1 MPLSSPS
8 RYRFAPGA
16 PVRVRTFGATALERQ
31 ADDGTWV
38 ALLRSGKVL
47 GLLIYLAAHCGR
59 RVPRERLADLL
70 WGDEAPERARATL
83 RQTIYALRGLIGEQA
98 LDSTRDA
105 IALRPGHLTVDR
117 DDFLAAARESRFT
130 EMLASYAGP
139 FCARL
144 EVGGADAYERWMLP
158 ERDRLRAI
166 IIEAAER
173 AIPALITAGE
183 SQQALQAA
191 RQLAEAEPDEIGV
204 SVLLFDALV
213 AAGFIA
219 EARERLEMARVAAV
233 RDGESLPEGV
243 AERLARIK
251 RIATPQPSPAAGTL
265 AALGQRLVGR
275 DATLDALLREAER
288 AREGRPRRVVLVGPA
303 GTGKS
308 RVLDEFDARMRLRGA
323 RIVRVRLHPSMRD
336 VPYSAFADTVRA
348 LTHLPAALG
357 VSEQSARVLVG
368 LLPELAARYPAAR
381 GAPLPTE
388 NLDIALRDAAA
399 DLFASVAEQRLVVHL
414 VDDLH
419 YADDASRA
427 VFKAVRL
434 ETERRKHETLRLLT
448 VRCLRRISAFDLYLT
463 DAVVEV
469 APITRDDVRALLAD
483 VALMPIASWGEALVE
498 QLWSSSH
505 GTPQLI
511 LQAVRAACAAGLLRV
526 ASGMWESSNPEA
538 LLRNVAGFAGPGP
551 LLASLDPTAAR
562 VLALLAAWGRPVD
575 ERDFAGLC
583 AADVPAIPSE
593 AWRPALASLEELG
606 LVQSREATW
615 SVAHDTVL
623 EAVMRDLARH
633 SPQDPFDTLLSYWG
647 DRLRV
652 TVGVVEHL
660 SLLAGQRD
668 EPSRAIRLARRVLRA
683 PALEQAGIS
692 ARALSHRVAK
702 GAGHLE
708 WEPVI
713 FGKLGFLARQSDQA
727 RALLLGGAPILL
739 ATAVWLLAMLQP
751 RFVMDVQP
759 MAEPGTPLGQ
769 FEFVVQP
776 SVRLMDG
783 FGRVVNANAKV
794 RVRSTDGA
802 LAGDTLVLLES
813 GQARF
818 RRLVLRRDSAQL
830 SRRSAELVFEG
841 PWYARNARAE
851 VRGATIGV
859 SADAFRVVSLE
870 ANGAPVRNLLVQARL
885 GDTLTIDLTFEYTT
899 TRPTSPYRLG
909 ISPSWMRR
917 ELAASDLT
925 VLARPVEGAWRT
937 VRFVVPSAAESSVG
951 YLVVLLAEEDQ
962 VLSVMRSEGMDSRWE
977 ELRSTGRLSAGGAG
991 EGAVIGTAV
1000 RVEFVAGR

>member
-1 MPLSSPS
+1 MPLSSLS
-8 RYRFAPGA
+8 RYQFAPDA
-16 PVRVRTFGATALERQ
+16 PVRLRTLGVTSLERQ
-31 ADDGTWV
+31 ADDGTWT

-47 GLLIYLAAHCGR
+47 GLLIYLAAQPGR

-83 RQTIYALRGLIGEQA
+83 RQTIYTLRGLIGEQA

-105 IALRPGHLTVDR
+105 IGLLPGQLTVDR

-130 EMLASYAGP
+130 EMLATYAGP

-144 EVGGADAYERWMLP
+144 DVGGADAYERWMVP
-158 ERDRLRAI
+158 ERDRLRALMV
-166 IIEAAER
+166 EAAER
-173 AIPALITAGE
+173 AIPALITSGQ
-183 SQQALQAA
+183 SQQAVQAA
-191 RQLAEAEPDEIGV
+191 RQLSDAEPDELGV

-213 AAGFIA
+213 AAGHIA
-219 EARERLEMARVAAV
+219 EARERLELARLAAM
-233 RDGESLPEGV
+233 RDGESIPDGL

-251 RIATPQPSPAAGTL
+251 RFVTPQPTPAGGTL
-265 AALGQRLVGR
+265 AVLGQRLVGR
-275 DATLDALLREAER
+275 DTTLDALLREAER

-303 GTGKS
+303 GSGKS

-323 RIVRVRLHPSMRD
+323 RVVRVRLHPSMRD

-368 LLPELAARYPAAR
+368 LLPELASRYPAAR
-381 GAPLPTE
+381 GASLPGE
-388 NLDIALRDAAA
+388 HLDIALRDAAA

-419 YADDASRA
+419 YADEASRA

-469 APITRDDVRALLAD
+469 APLGRDDVRALLAE
-483 VALMPIASWGEALVE
+483 VAHMPVEPWGEALVE
-498 QLWSSSH
+498 RLWESSQ
-505 GTPQLI
+505 GMPQLI
-511 LQAVRAACAAGLLRV
+511 LQAVRAACAAGALRV
-526 ASGMWESSNPEA
+526 ASGLWEANDPEA
-538 LLRNVAGFAGPGP
+538 LLRNVAEFAGPGP
-551 LLASLDPTAAR
+551 LLDALDPAAER
-562 VLALLAAWGRPVD
+562 VLTLLAAWGRPLD
-575 ERDFAGLC
+575 ERDLEGLC
-583 AADVPAIPSE
+583 ARDVPAIPVE

-615 SVAHDTVL
+615 RIAHDTVL
-623 EAVMRDLARH
+623 EAVMRNLARH
-633 SPQDPFDTLLSYWG
+633 GLQDPFDTLLAYWG
-647 DRLRV
+647 DRSRV

-668 EPSRAIRLARRVLRA
+668 EPSRAIRLACRVLRA

-692 ARALSHRVAK
+692 SRALAHRVAK

-713 FGKLGFLARQSDQA
+713 LGKLGFVARQSG
-727 RALLLGGAPILL
+727 RTRMLLAGGVPILL

-751 RFVMDVQP
+751 RLVMDAQP
-759 MAEPGTPLGQ
+759 MAEPGTARGH

-783 FGRVVNANAKV
+783 FGRVIDAQAQV
-794 RVRSTDGA
+794 RVRAADGA
-802 LAGDTLVLLES
+802 LSGDTLVRLDS

-818 RRLVLRRDSAQL
+818 MRLALRRDSAPL
-830 SRRSAELVFEG
+830 TRLPAELVFEG
-841 PWYARNARAE
+841 PWYARSTRTS
-851 VRGATIGV
+851 VRGTTLGA

-870 ANGAPVRNLLVQARL
+870 ANGAPVRNLLVQARM
-885 GDTLTIDLTFEYTT
+885 GDTLTFDLTFEYTT
-899 TRPTSPYRLG
+899 LRPTGRYRLG
-909 ISPSWMRR
+909 ASPSWISR
-917 ELAASDLT
+917 EIAASDLT
-925 VLARPVEGAWRT
+925 ALAWPVEGAWRT
-937 VRFVVPSAAESSVG
+937 VRFVVPPMAEPGVG
-951 YLVVLLAEEDQ
+951 HLVVLLAEEER
-962 VLSVMRSEGMDSRWE
+962 VLSVLRSAGMDSRWE
-977 ELRSTGRLSAGGAG
+977 ELRSTGRLHIDG
-991 EGAVIGTAV
+991 EGETAVQGTAV